1 MYKRS
6 DFSTIPLV
14 NVEDNHTI
22 VRQEPTRMRVRP
34 DLDLGWTNDSGVG
47 TSHRSGTFRHVSSAT
62 RLDFDIFDN
71 DGAMLVFVIAD
82 TKDGTRGGTSPDG
95 DFVFFS
101 FSNVGRNRSVATV
114 LKGNDIVREC
124 DKQKSVQRLFSLTYH

>member
-1 MYKRS
+1 M
-6 DFSTIPLV
+6 STIPLV
-14 NVEDNHTI
+14 NVEDNHKI
-22 VRQEPTRMRVRP
+22 VRQERTLMLVRP
-34 DLDLGWTNDSGVG
+34 DLDLGWTNDSGLSQ
-47 TSHRSGTFRHVSSAT
+47 SHQSGTFRHVSSAVV
-62 RLDFDIFDN
+62 LDYDIVDN

-101 FSNVGRNRSVATV
+101 FSNVGRNRSAATM
-114 LKGNDIVREC
+114 LKGNDIVRES